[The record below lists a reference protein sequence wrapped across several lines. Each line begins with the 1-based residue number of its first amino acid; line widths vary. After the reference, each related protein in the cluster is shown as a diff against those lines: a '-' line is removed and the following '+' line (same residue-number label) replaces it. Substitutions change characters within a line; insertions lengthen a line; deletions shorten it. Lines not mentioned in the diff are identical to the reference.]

1 LIQIVRWWNLNQ
13 PYAIVYKMIGQ

>member
-1 LIQIVRWWNLNQ
+1 LIQIVQWWNLNQ